1 VPDTE
6 SPPPAEAAPAKAPV
20 RSVERWAE
28 RKKTPLLWMRAACVA
43 QRWKDPRQV
52 LVTEADYDAAIAAA
66 QNVEC
71 R

>member
-1 VPDTE
+1 MPESE
-6 SPPPAEAAPAKAPV
+6 SPPPPEAPKAAAPV

-28 RKKTPLLWMRAACVA
+28 RKKTALLWVRAACVA
-43 QRWKDPRQV
+43 QRWLDPRQV